1 MAFFFFFSRG
11 CPGLWLPHR
20 LLFLPCGMCG
30 IFIPRPGIESMSPA
44 LKDRFS
50 TLNHKGSPQGISTVD
65 IFKLLL
71 GYMGAIKHFA
81 YLTSHDN
88 NPLMY
93 ASSSIYKCCQL
104 MSLKSSNL
112 LKITQQNQDF
122 NPKSSLWIFLSLC
135 PFWLPPKGTDW
146 VSIPEALDVVW
157 KAGSHQADMTDTAIT
172 CKLQSTVARKKLFL
186 ISPTLALYTF
196 SLILPHLPFPD
207 DPCNEVP
214 AIPWQTSFPGI
225 LTFTR
230 YALKPLL

>member
-1 MAFFFFFSRG
+1 MAFFFFSHG
-11 CPGLWLPHR
+11 CPRLWLPHR